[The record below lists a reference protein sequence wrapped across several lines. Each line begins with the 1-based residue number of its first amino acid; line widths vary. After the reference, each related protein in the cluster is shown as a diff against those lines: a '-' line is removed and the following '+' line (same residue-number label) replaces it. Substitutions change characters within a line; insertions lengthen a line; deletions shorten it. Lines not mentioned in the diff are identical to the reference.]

1 MPIDFTI
8 AIDDVCTHAQL
19 ADEVGGTS
27 ELNKICVSGDSS
39 AARTLALRD
48 TLKSLGRR
56 VPPVY
61 ASDIS
66 QPSELREA
74 VIYGALERLYR
85 DAMTSDGDVYA
96 MKRKLYESQFRA
108 EVLGLKLTTGNG
120 SSAVVSSIRI
130 SRR

>member
-8 AIDDVCTHAQL
+8 DVEDVCTHAQL
-19 ADEVGGTS
+19 AEEIGGAS
-27 ELNKICVSGDSS
+27 ELNKICVGGDSTN
-39 AARTLALRD
+39 ARTLALRD
-48 TLKSLGRR
+48 VLKSLGRR

-61 ASDIS
+61 ASDIT
-66 QPSELREA
+66 QPAELREA

-108 EVLGLKLTTGNG
+108 EVLGLKLTTGSG